1 MTTVG
6 SILVANVATW
16 KDEQVAGKYP
26 IQRNWQWTRNGIDIS
41 GAVGGV
47 YTLQS
52 NDIGQ
57 QIAVRETAGYINTAT
72 NTVTATFTSTSL
84 PVVPTGSL
92 DPYLVYEENL
102 KYIGSFRMPP
112 AYFAY
117 QGRGLTFNPVGY
129 NGQKTLL
136 SVANVYVSGNP
147 DFLRAAEFS
156 IPMTLTNVTSST
168 SISSITQSTLL
179 RPTPT
184 PIDPFEGGIPT
195 SGVFGEIN
203 QIGGFQV
210 IPNDKLL
217 MTYFSSYQ
225 NGSSYGVFY
234 RRPFDLSINGLV
246 EGPFIVIDPQW
257 QTNSRWT
264 AGWMCS
270 IPDTLVNGVNYR
282 TALGGDILAGTNGIS
297 IISNAS
303 DGPSAIA
310 FDSANVDATL
320 ALRNSGLAQ
329 GGSANSIILASTASS
344 ISGAYVGHYI
354 VATTA
359 AIKPHLIIDYNG
371 LTKTAT
377 IAPDG
382 DGKLWDI
389 GTPTSSTEYKTVPPL
404 AGTQLIGYRLG
415 ATTGLQSGFHG
426 AKFAPIWGQTAIA
439 RSMII
444 PNGTRSLLFFGRS
457 GDGFIT
463 YGANGEISSNGSL
476 IYDPSNGNKGP
487 HAYPYSGKI
496 WAYDLAEMAQ
506 VRAGTKAF
514 NDVKPYAVMPFKLPG
529 AGTFGETGPL
539 GVTYDP
545 ATKRLYMP
553 TSVSDTYQGTYG
565 VVLVHVYEISNALIS
580 GLAISTTSDTLPR
593 PVVDRYYYAQLATS
607 GASGTVTWSLA
618 AGSTLPTGL
627 TLSSTGLVSGTP
639 TATADPVSVTFVATD
654 SITSARQTIAFGVL
668 ASIGRQI
675 DSTSTAILSEISAA
689 RLANQATFGASLDLM
704 NYIKNKDANNQIAAA
719 KWVQEQINLTGSNLS
734 EYRSLTKGSSVIHDY
749 DSEVAYIY
757 PKTWIDVP
765 ESQGGPVGV
774 LNQFGLYA
782 GQPIDAMFEMG
793 SYGSGA
799 SPVLVDFYRNA
810 TGKPDQLRQRVA
822 FFLSQILVASDNVVK
837 VSYGLSRFHQKFLNN
852 AFGNYRNIL
861 VDVIKD
867 PFMGEFLTSV
877 NNDKSGPNEN
887 FAREIMQLFSLGTCV
902 LNMNGTY
909 ALPEQIGT
917 DPGPSDPGGNGCV
930 PTYTNDLVREFAY
943 ALTGWT
949 YPPGANRFQFAD
961 YDLLFPWCN
970 RRYYGSGRFPNNLVS
985 NNMVN
990 KDGSN
995 LSDADYQDPVKFKN
1009 LVGHG
1014 RPNDTPTF
1022 KPKIQLYKGPAVGG
1036 LQGNNVEGDFNIPE
1050 IIGLTRRNGEA
1061 DLQTVVDAIMAHQN
1075 LWPWV
1080 SIRFIKHFV
1089 TSNPSKEYV
1098 HRVATAFRNGTYT
1111 NSGITFGTG
1120 VKGDMKALIAAVLL
1134 DSEARELTTPQNS
1147 STFGKLREPILYY
1160 TGMCRVMNGQTDGW
1174 SEDRGSFSAS
1184 EQLVFRPPS
1193 VFNFYNLLYNVPG
1206 TAYGNPAKPL
1216 AGPEFGI
1223 LNTNSM
1229 NWRIAEVYN
1238 NLLSRYYLQ
1247 DEAGPQSWS
1256 PSYKFDNAIGY
1267 FRNYDVFAPWAGG
1280 AGLAGILTLVE
1291 KMDIVMCNGQLTKEE
1306 KDVIAAFVKQKVD
1319 DVWGEP
1325 PNTVVPGEP
1334 GYKKVKYR
1342 IHYAMAAIFTSK
1354 NFNVLK

>member
-1 MTTVG
+1 MATVG

-16 KDEQVAGKYP
+16 KDEQVAGEYP
-26 IQRNWQWTRNGIDIS
+26 IQRNWQWTRNGVDIP

-52 NDIGQ
+52 DDIGQ
-57 QIAVRETAGYINTAT
+57 QIAVRETAGYVNTVT

-84 PVVPTGSL
+84 SVVPTGTV
-92 DPYLVYEENL
+92 DPYLVYEDNL
-102 KYIGSFRMPP
+102 NYIGSFRMPP
-112 AYFAY
+112 TYFSY
-117 QGRGLTFNPVGY
+117 QGRGLTFNPAGY

-136 SVANVYVSGNP
+136 SVANVDVSGNP

-179 RPTPT
+179 TPTPT
-184 PIDPFEGGIPT
+184 PQDPFEGGIPT
-195 SGVFGEIN
+195 SGVVGELK
-203 QIGGFQV
+203 QIGGFQ
-210 IPNDKLL
+210 ITPDNKLL
-217 MTYFSSYQ
+217 MTYFSGYQ

-234 RRPFDLSINGLV
+234 RRPFDLSVTGQV
-246 EGPFIVIDPQW
+246 EGPFTVIDPLR

-264 AGWMCS
+264 AGWMCGVPS
-270 IPDTLVNGVNYR
+270 TLVNGVNYQ
-282 TALGGDILAGTNGIS
+282 TALGGNVLAGTNGIS
-297 IISNAS
+297 IIESAS
-303 DGPSAIA
+303 DGPSAIV
-310 FDSANVDATL
+310 FDSSAVDSVLAN
-320 ALRNSGLAQ
+320 RSSGLAR
-329 GGSANSIILASTASS
+329 GGSSNTIVLATTASS
-344 ISGAYVGHYI
+344 AVGAYVGHYI
-354 VATTA
+354 VAATA
-359 AIKPHLIIDYNG
+359 ATGSRQIIAYDET
-371 LTKTAT
+371 TKTVT
-377 IAPDG
+377 IAPNG
-382 DGKLWDI
+382 DGLLWNLA
-389 GTPTSSTEYKTVPPL
+389 TPTALTEYKTVPPL

-426 AKFAPIWGQTAIA
+426 AKFAPIWGQNGNA

-444 PNGTRSLLFFGRS
+444 PNGTRSLLFFGSS

-463 YGANGEISSNGSL
+463 YGSNGVISSNGSK
-476 IYDPSNGNKGP
+476 IYDPVTGSQGP
-487 HAYPYSGKI
+487 HSYPYSGKI

-506 VRAGTKAF
+506 VRAGTKTF

-529 AGTFGETGPL
+529 AGIFGGIAPN

-545 ATKRLYMP
+545 ATKRLYMA

-565 VVLVHVYEISNALIS
+565 VVLVHVYEINNALVS
-580 GLAISTTSDTLPR
+580 GLVISTTAETLPQ
-593 PVVDRYYYAQLATS
+593 PVVDRYYYAQLSATGIS
-607 GASGTVTWSLA
+607 GAVTWSLA
-618 AGSTLPTGL
+618 PGSTLPSGL
-627 TLSSTGLVSGTP
+627 TLSLTGVVSGTP
-639 TATADPVSVTFVATD
+639 LATADPVSVTFVATD
-654 SITSARQTIAFGVL
+654 SITSARQTLAIGVL

-675 DSTSTAILSEISAA
+675 DSNDTAVLSEISAA

-704 NYIKNKDANNQIAAA
+704 NYIKNKDANNQVAAA
-719 KWVQEQINLTGSNLS
+719 KWVQEQVNLTGANLS
-734 EYRSLTKGSSVIHDY
+734 QYRTLTRGSSIIHDY
-749 DSEVAYIY
+749 DSEVEYIY
-757 PKTWIDVP
+757 PKTWADVP
-765 ESQGGPVGV
+765 ESQGGPAGV
-774 LNQFGLYA
+774 LMQFGLYA

-810 TGKPDQLRQRVA
+810 TGKPDQLRQRIA
-822 FFLSQILVASDNVVK
+822 FFLGQILVASDNVVK
-837 VSYGLSRFHQKFLNN
+837 VSYGLARFHQKFLDN
-852 AFGNYRNIL
+852 ALGNYRNIL
-861 VDVIKD
+861 VDIIKD

-877 NNDKSGPNEN
+877 NNDKAGPNEN

-917 DPGPSDPGGNGCV
+917 DPGPSDPGGNSCIA
-930 PTYTNDLVREFAY
+930 TYSNDLVREFAF

-970 RRYYGSGRFPNNLVS
+970 RRYYGSGRFPNNLGP

-995 LSDADYQDPVKFKN
+995 LTDADYQDPVKFKN

-1014 RPNDTPTF
+1014 RSDDTPTS
-1022 KPKIQLYKGPAVGG
+1022 KPKIQLFKGPEVGG
-1036 LQGNNVEGDFNIPE
+1036 LLGNNVEGDFNIPA
-1050 IIGLTRRNGEA
+1050 ISGLARRSGEA
-1061 DLQTVVDAIMAHQN
+1061 ALQTVVDAIMAHQN

-1098 HRVATAFRNGTYT
+1098 HRVATAFKNGIYT

-1120 VKGDMKALIAAVLL
+1120 IKGDMKALIAAVLL
-1134 DSEARELTTPQNS
+1134 DSEARQLTTPQNS

-1160 TGMCRVMNGQTDGW
+1160 TGMCRVMNGQADGW
-1174 SEDRGSFSAS
+1174 SEDRYSFGAS
-1184 EQLVFRPPS
+1184 EQSIFRPPS

-1206 TAYGNPAKPL
+1206 TAYGDPPKPL

-1223 LNTNSM
+1223 LNTNST
-1229 NWRIAEVYN
+1229 NWRIAEVYR
-1238 NLLSRYYLQ
+1238 NLLATPPFT
-1247 DEAGPQSWS
+1247 DEAGPQTFA
-1256 PSYKFDNAIGY
+1256 PGYKFDNAIGY
-1267 FRNYDVFAPWAGG
+1267 IRNYDVFAPWAGA
-1280 AGLAGILTLVE
+1280 AGIEGILTLIE

-1306 KDVIAAFVKQKVD
+1306 KDIIAAFVKQKVD
-1319 DVWGEP
+1319 DVFGTP
-1325 PNTVVPGEP
+1325 TTVTPGAS
-1334 GYKKVKYR
+1334 GYRVVKSR
-1342 IHYAMAAIFTSK
+1342 IHYVMAAIFTSK